1 MKAIAALLMAGLLM
15 AGCRSGR
22 WVYDEE
28 VQAVSCPGGRVN
40 IEKRITDV
48 TVVGRTRNTTIRTD
62 ACLD

>member
-1 MKAIAALLMAGLLM
+1 MSARLAALLLIGVMVS
-15 AGCRSGR
+15 GCWR
-22 WVYDEE
+22 WVPEE
-28 VQAVSCPGGRVN
+28 VAVARCLGGKVN

>member
-1 MKAIAALLMAGLLM
+1 MKTLAVLLLALLLAN
-15 AGCRSGR
+15 CR
-22 WVYDEE
+22 
-28 VQAVSCPGGRVN
+28 GGRVN

>member
-1 MKAIAALLMAGLLM
+1 MKAIATLLMAGLLM

-28 VQAVSCPGGRVN
+28 MHCRGGKV
-40 IEKRITDV
+40 IVEKRVVDV